1 MKINIKYFY
10 LKVWSCVTYCVTLI
24 HQTKTNAMNG
34 INSHT
39 HDYIAIGGYKEE
51 EITLKS
57 CELCAE
63 RFWTDNLNPFQGYDR
78 VCETCIALTK
88 QEDSENALYER
99 GVTDGRIELAQQILD
114 QATNTMTKADLIKLI
129 SRLQA

>member
-1 MKINIKYFY
+1 MSG
-10 LKVWSCVTYCVTLI
+10 V
-24 HQTKTNAMNG
+24 
-34 INSHT
+34 NSHT

-99 GVTDGRIELAQQILD
+99 GVTDGRIELAQQILNESPD
-114 QATNTMTKADLIKLI
+114 TMTKADLIKII
-129 SRLQA
+129 SKLQA